1 MSNLEKAFKL
11 IEKDI
16 EIADFVG
23 GLSTEQLDNLQ
34 DELNLILPDSYRRFL
49 SIYGMGDIHGVEI
62 YGAGSD
68 IDNDGIP
75 SAIWYTKFL
84 REKANLPRHLVPVYE
99 SGFDGEI
106 FCIDCSN
113 NSSNPIVL
121 YMDGL
126 PIEEQEFEVLYE
138 SFGDFLYHILVMATE
153 E

>member
-16 EIADFVG
+16 EFADFTG
-23 GLSTEQLDNLQ
+23 GLNTEQIDNLQ
-34 DELNLILPDSYRRFL
+34 DELNLIFPDCYRKFL

-62 YGAGSD
+62 YGAGN
-68 IDNDGIP
+68 DNDGIP
-75 SAIWYTKFL
+75 STIWFTKVL
-84 REKANLPRHLVPVYE
+84 RETANLPLHLLPVYE

-113 NSSNPIVL
+113 NSRNPIVL
-121 YMDGL
+121 FIDGL
-126 PIEEQEFEVLYE
+126 PIEEQEFEVYAE
-138 SFGDFLYHILVMATE
+138 SFGDFLYDLLVMATE

>member
-1 MSNLEKAFKL
+1 MSNLEKAFQL

-68 IDNDGIP
+68 NNGIP
-75 SAIWYTKFL
+75 SAIWLTKVL
-84 REKANLPRHLVPVYE
+84 RETANLPLHLLPIYE
-99 SGFDGEI
+99 TGYDGEI